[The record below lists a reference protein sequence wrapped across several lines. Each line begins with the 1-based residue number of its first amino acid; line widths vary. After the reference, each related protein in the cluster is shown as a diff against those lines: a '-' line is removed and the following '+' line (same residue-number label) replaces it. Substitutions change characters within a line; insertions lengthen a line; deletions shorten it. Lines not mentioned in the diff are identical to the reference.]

1 VGSTPVLKPSEVAD
15 ILRKL
20 GFELVRQRGSHQQIL
35 DARSDLA
42 QERRC
47 DVAPPPAVTGLLI
60 AGAGPALTG
69 LYAGLVLLFPPIA
82 GDSPS
87 LRALPSLNTLMERDS
102 F

>member
-1 VGSTPVLKPSEVAD
+1 
-15 ILRKL
+15 
-20 GFELVRQRGSHQQIL
+20 
-35 DARSDLA
+35 
-42 QERRC
+42 
-47 DVAPPPAVTGLLI
+47 LLI